1 MDWLAF
7 SLIAR
12 AFWAGDNI
20 VDKLIIGRYIKN
32 PYVLTLLGGI
42 APFIVS
48 TFIFLFYKLEWIGL
62 IPTTVIL
69 FAGIIQIIAV
79 FSFYKALAKEEVSRV
94 IPLFQ
99 LTPVFVLI
107 LSVIFLKE
115 NLTIN
120 QYIGFILIL
129 LGGFFISLK
138 RIEGVFKLREAFW
151 WMIISSSIYA
161 IQAIMIK
168 SLYVNYSYLDLT
180 FYHGVGIFIPAFTLL
195 TFSRKSRNSFIREFS
210 NLNITGW
217 LIVGLAAVLIAGAY
231 LSSLWAFRTG
241 SASLI
246 SVLRGFQSIFVFI
259 FSLVLSIWLPKILK
273 EELVS
278 GVLLTKAI
286 AISLMLVG
294 LFFIA

>member
-1 MDWLAF
+1 MDWILF

-20 VDKLIIGRYIKN
+20 VDKLLIGKYIKN
-32 PYVLTLLGGI
+32 PYILTLLGGI
-42 APFIVS
+42 APFIISILILLV
-48 TFIFLFYKLEWIGL
+48 YKLEWIGL
-62 IPTTVIL
+62 IPTIVIL
-69 FAGIIQIIAV
+69 LAGIIQILAV
-79 FSFYKALAKEEVSRV
+79 FAFYKALAKEEVSRV

-99 LTPVFVLI
+99 FTPVFVLI
-107 LSVIFLKE
+107 LSAILLKE
-115 NLTIN
+115 NLTPN

-138 RIEGVFKLREAFW
+138 KIEGIFKLRKAFW
-151 WMIISSSIYA
+151 WMILSSAIYGV
-161 IQAIMIK
+161 QAIMIK
-168 SLYVNYSYLDLT
+168 SLYANYSYFNLT
-180 FYHGVGIFIPAFTLL
+180 FYHGIGIFIPTFALL
-195 TFSRKSRNSFIREFS
+195 TFSSKSRNSFTREFS

-217 LIVGLAAVLIAGAY
+217 LIVGLASVFIAGAY
-231 LSSLWAFRTG
+231 LSGLWAFRTG

-273 EELVS
+273 EELS
-278 GVLLTKAI
+278 GGALLTKVI

>member
-1 MDWLAF
+1 M
-7 SLIAR
+7 LI
-12 AFWAGDNI
+12 G
-20 VDKLIIGRYIKN
+20 KYIKN

-42 APFIVS
+42 APLIISVI
-48 TFIFLFYKLEWIGL
+48 IFLFYKLEWIGL
-62 IPTTVIL
+62 VPIVVIL
-69 FAGIIQIIAV
+69 LAGIIQIIAV
-79 FSFYKALAKEEVSRV
+79 FAFYKALAKEEVSRV

-115 NLTIN
+115 NLTLN
-120 QYIGFILIL
+120 QYIGFILVL
-129 LGGFFISLK
+129 LGGFFIGLK

-151 WMIISSSIYA
+151 WMILSSSIYA

-168 SLYVNYSYLDLT
+168 SLYVNYSYLNLT
-180 FYHGVGIFIPAFTLL
+180 FYHGVGIFIPTFALL
-195 TFSRKSRNSFIREFS
+195 TFSNKSRSSFIKEFS

-217 LIVGLAAVLIAGAY
+217 LIVGLAGILIAGAY
-231 LSSLWAFRTG
+231 LSGLWAFRTG

-273 EELVS
+273 EKLASSVLV
-278 GVLLTKAI
+278 TKVI
-286 AISLMLVG
+286 AIFLMLVG

>member
-1 MDWLAF
+1 MDWLVF

-12 AFWAGDNI
+12 VFWAGDNI
-20 VDKLIIGRYIKN
+20 VDKLLIGKYIKN

-42 APFIVS
+42 APLIISVI
-48 TFIFLFYKLEWIGL
+48 IFLFYKLEWIGL
-62 IPTTVIL
+62 VPTVVIL
-69 FAGIIQIIAV
+69 LAGIIQIIAV
-79 FSFYKALAKEEVSRV
+79 FAFYKALAKEEVSRV

-107 LSVIFLKE
+107 LSAFFLKE

-129 LGGFFISLK
+129 LGGFFVSLK
-138 RIEGVFKLREAFW
+138 RIEGVFKLRKAFW
-151 WMIISSSIYA
+151 WMILSSSIYA
-161 IQAIMIK
+161 IQAIIIK
-168 SLYVNYSYLDLT
+168 SLYVNYSYLNLT
-180 FYHGVGIFIPAFTLL
+180 FYHGIGIFIPTFALL
-195 TFSRKSRNSFIREFS
+195 TFSSKSRNSFTREFS
-210 NLNITGW
+210 NLNIKGW
-217 LIVGLAAVLIAGAY
+217 LIVGLAAIFIAGAY
-231 LSSLWAFRTG
+231 LSGLWAFRTG

-273 EELVS
+273 EELAS
-278 GVLLTKAI
+278 GVLLTKVI
-286 AISLMLVG
+286 AISLMIVG

>member
-1 MDWLAF
+1 MDWLVF

-20 VDKLIIGRYIKN
+20 ADKLLIERYIKN

-42 APFIVS
+42 APFIIS
-48 TFIFLFYKLEWIGL
+48 IFIFLFYKLEWIGL
-62 IPTTVIL
+62 IPTVAVLI
-69 FAGIIQIIAV
+69 AGIIQIIAV
-79 FSFYKALAKEEVSRV
+79 FAFYKSLAKEEVSRV

-138 RIEGVFKLREAFW
+138 RIKGVFKLREALW
-151 WMIISSSIYA
+151 WMILSSGIYA

-168 SLYVNYSYLDLT
+168 SLYINYSYLDLT
-180 FYHGVGIFIPAFTLL
+180 FYHGVGIFIPTFALL
-195 TFSRKSRNSFIREFS
+195 TFSSKSRNSFTHEFS
-210 NLNITGW
+210 NLNIKGW
-217 LIVGLAAVLIAGAY
+217 LIVGLAAIFIAGAY
-231 LSSLWAFRTG
+231 LSGLWAFRTG

-273 EELVS
+273 EDLAS
-278 GVLLTKAI
+278 GVLLTKII
-286 AISLMLVG
+286 AISLMVVG

>member
-1 MDWLAF
+1 MDWLVF

-12 AFWAGDNI
+12 VFWAGDNI
-20 VDKLIIGRYIKN
+20 VDKLLIGKYIKN

-42 APFIVS
+42 APLIISVI
-48 TFIFLFYKLEWIGL
+48 IFLFYKLEWIGL
-62 IPTTVIL
+62 VPTVVIL
-69 FAGIIQIIAV
+69 LAGIIQIIAV
-79 FSFYKALAKEEVSRV
+79 FAFYKALAKEEVSRV

-107 LSVIFLKE
+107 LSAFFLKE

-129 LGGFFISLK
+129 LGGFFVSLK

-151 WMIISSSIYA
+151 WMILSSSIYA
-161 IQAIMIK
+161 IQAIIIK
-168 SLYVNYSYLDLT
+168 SLYVSYSYLNLT
-180 FYHGVGIFIPAFTLL
+180 FYHGIGIFIPTFALL
-195 TFSRKSRNSFIREFS
+195 TFSSKSRNSFTREFS
-210 NLNITGW
+210 NLNIKGW
-217 LIVGLAAVLIAGAY
+217 LIVSLAAIFIAGAY
-231 LSSLWAFRTG
+231 LSGLWAFRTG

-273 EELVS
+273 EELAS
-278 GVLLTKAI
+278 GVLLTKVI
-286 AISLMLVG
+286 AISLMLAG
-294 LFFIA
+294 LFLIA

>member
-1 MDWLAF
+1 MDWLVF

-12 AFWAGDNI
+12 VFWAGDNI
-20 VDKLIIGRYIKN
+20 VDKLLIGKYIKN

-42 APFIVS
+42 APLIISVI
-48 TFIFLFYKLEWIGL
+48 IFLFYKLEWIGL
-62 IPTTVIL
+62 IPIVIIL
-69 FAGIIQIIAV
+69 LAGIIQIIAV
-79 FSFYKALAKEEVSRV
+79 FAFYKALAKEEVSRV

-107 LSVIFLKE
+107 LSAFFLKE

-129 LGGFFISLK
+129 LGGFFVSLK
-138 RIEGVFKLREAFW
+138 RIEGVFKLRKAFW
-151 WMIISSSIYA
+151 WMILSSSIYA
-161 IQAIMIK
+161 IQAIIIK
-168 SLYVNYSYLDLT
+168 SLYVNYSYLNLT
-180 FYHGVGIFIPAFTLL
+180 FYHGIGIFIPTFALL
-195 TFSRKSRNSFIREFS
+195 TFSSKSRNSFTREFS
-210 NLNITGW
+210 NLNIKGW
-217 LIVGLAAVLIAGAY
+217 LIVGLAAIFIAGAY
-231 LSSLWAFRTG
+231 LSGLWAFRTG

-273 EELVS
+273 EELAS
-278 GVLLTKAI
+278 GVLLTKVI
-286 AISLMLVG
+286 AISLMIVG

>member
-1 MDWLAF
+1 MDWLIF

-20 VDKLIIGRYIKN
+20 VDKLLIGRYIKN

-42 APFIVS
+42 APFIIS
-48 TFIFLFYKLEWIGL
+48 IFIFLSYKLQWIGL

-69 FAGIIQIIAV
+69 LAGIIQIVAV
-79 FSFYKALAKEEVSRV
+79 FAFYKALAKEEVSRV

-107 LSVIFLKE
+107 LSAIFLKE

-138 RIEGVFKLREAFW
+138 RIEGLFKLREALW
-151 WMIISSSIYA
+151 WMILSSVIYGV
-161 IQAIMIK
+161 QVIMIK

-180 FYHGVGIFIPAFTLL
+180 FYHGVGIFIPTFALL
-195 TFSRKSRNSFIREFS
+195 TFSSKSRDSFTREFS
-210 NLNITGW
+210 NLNIRGW
-217 LIVGLAAVLIAGAY
+217 FIVGLAAILIAGAY
-231 LSSLWAFRTG
+231 LSGLWAFRTG
-241 SASLI
+241 SATLI

-259 FSLVLSIWLPKILK
+259 FSLVFSIWLPKILK
-273 EELVS
+273 EELAS
-278 GVLLTKAI
+278 GVLLTKVI